1 MSRYIGTSLTL
12 LFVFLGVITIT
23 PLWNLFGFH
32 SIIQTVAILI
42 VASVG
47 EHLIS
52 GRGYYHYTNV
62 NGVFVGRV
70 PIWIPL
76 MWVVVI
82 QGALLFSLAIGLIGL
97 QAIFLSG
104 FLCASL
110 DIIAVEPLL
119 SAKYGMWRWTSVDGG
134 YFKFIPTQVNR
145 FTAPFGN
152 YLTWLIFPILL
163 NWLLGITL
171 GVQLLFF

>member
-1 MSRYIGTSLTL
+1 VG
-12 LFVFLGVITIT
+12 
-23 PLWNLFGFH
+23 
-32 SIIQTVAILI
+32 ILI

-47 EHLIS
+47 EHVVS

-70 PIWIPL
+70 PVWIPV
-76 MWVVVI
+76 MWVFVI
-82 QGALLFSLAIGLIGL
+82 QGALLISLTMGLVGL
-97 QAIFLSG
+97 QAILLSG
-104 FLCASL
+104 ILCAFL

-119 SAKYGMWRWTSVDGG
+119 SAKYSMWLWTSVDEG
-134 YFKFIPTQVNR
+134 YFKFIPAQVNR

-171 GVQLLFF
+171 IAQALFF

>member
-1 MSRYIGTSLTL
+1 MSRYIGASLTL
-12 LFVFLGVITIT
+12 LFAFLSVITLT
-23 PLWNLFGFH
+23 PLWHLFGFH
-32 SIIQTVAILI
+32 AIIQTVGILI

-47 EHLIS
+47 EHVVS

-70 PIWIPL
+70 PVWIPV
-76 MWVVVI
+76 MWVFVI
-82 QGALLFSLAIGLIGL
+82 QGALLFSLTMGLVGL
-97 QAIFLSG
+97 QAILLSG

-110 DIIAVEPLL
+110 DILAVEPLL
-119 SAKYGMWRWTSVDGG
+119 SAKYGMWRWTSVDDG
-134 YFKFIPTQVNR
+134 YFKFIPAQVNR

-171 GVQLLFF
+171 LGQAIFF

>member
-1 MSRYIGTSLTL
+1 MSRYIGASLTL
-12 LFVFLGVITIT
+12 LFAFLSVVTLT
-23 PLWNLFGFH
+23 PLWHLFGFH
-32 SIIQTVAILI
+32 AIIQTVGILI

-47 EHLIS
+47 EHVVS

-70 PIWIPL
+70 PVWIPV
-76 MWVVVI
+76 MWVFVI
-82 QGALLFSLAIGLIGL
+82 QGALLFSLTMGLVGL
-97 QAIFLSG
+97 QAILLSG

-110 DIIAVEPLL
+110 DILAVEPLL
-119 SAKYGMWRWTSVDGG
+119 SAKYGMWRWTSVDKG
-134 YFKFIPTQVNR
+134 YFKFIPAQVNR

-163 NWLLGITL
+163 NWLLGITIV
-171 GVQLLFF
+171 GQMLFF

>member
-1 MSRYIGTSLTL
+1 MSRYIGASLTL
-12 LFVFLGVITIT
+12 LFVFLSVITLT
-23 PLWNLFGFH
+23 PLWQLFGFH
-32 SIIQTVAILI
+32 AIIQTVAILI

-47 EHLIS
+47 EHVVS

-70 PIWIPL
+70 PVWIPV
-76 MWVVVI
+76 MWVFVI
-82 QGALLFSLAIGLIGL
+82 QGALLLSLTMGLVGL
-97 QAIFLSG
+97 QAILLSG
-104 FLCASL
+104 IICASL

-119 SAKYGMWRWTSVDGG
+119 SAKYGMWLWTSVDEG
-134 YFKFIPTQVNR
+134 YFKFIPAQVNR

-163 NWLLGITL
+163 NWFLGITL
-171 GVQLLFF
+171 VAQMLFF

>member
-82 QGALLFSLAIGLIGL
+82 QGALLFSLAIGLVGL
-97 QAIFLSG
+97 QAILLSG

-119 SAKYGMWRWTSVDGG
+119 SAKYGMWRWTSVDEG
-134 YFKFIPTQVNR
+134 YFKFIPAQVNR

-152 YLTWLIFPILL
+152 YLTWLLFPILL
-163 NWLLGITL
+163 NWLLGITII
-171 GVQLLFF
+171 GQVLFL

>member
-1 MSRYIGTSLTL
+1 MSRYIGAFLTL
-12 LFVFLGVITIT
+12 LFVFLSVITLT
-23 PLWNLFGFH
+23 PLWNLYGFH

-47 EHLIS
+47 EHIVS

-76 MWVVVI
+76 MWVFVI
-82 QGALLFSLAIGLIGL
+82 QAALLFSLGIGLVGL
-97 QAIFLSG
+97 QAIMLSG
-104 FLCASL
+104 VLCASL

-119 SAKYGMWRWTSVDGG
+119 SAKYGMWRWTSVDEG
-134 YFKFIPTQVNR
+134 YFKFIPAQVNR

-171 GVQLLFF
+171 IGQVIFF